1 MLWARNLYLNLKS
14 KKLGV
19 QLLTVYLPSIVFQQQ
34 KFKIQSLCAFSV
46 EKVHLTVRL
55 YDFYNYN
62 LNIICST

>member
-19 QLLTVYLPSIVFQQQ
+19 QLLTVYLPSIVFE

-55 YDFYNYN
+55 NNFT
-62 LNIICST
+62 I